1 MKEGF
6 QRMSKGTN
14 PAVST
19 RRTGGTLEEIDQLFF
34 WLYLLYAKSKYRQT
48 DSYIDI
54 LGLSRILLSVPCC
67 WDTRADVILKICLIS
82 PCAARSSCMPII
94 LNLIPI
100 HCSYPSR
107 RLPPKSVL
115 VDCLDIS
122 GSTIDGVIVRL
133 VVLELRIFAED
144 GQLDRRQG
152 LGVALAS

>member
-115 VDCLDIS
+115 TLYENDEKS
-122 GSTIDGVIVRL
+122 GQSSASSKL
-133 VVLELRIFAED
+133 EVLLTASILAEA
-144 GQLDRRQG
+144 RSM
-152 LGVALAS
+152 A